1 MHIELTDLLRCPQDH
16 DEAFLVLLPDR
27 MDGRR
32 VLAGHLGCPIC
43 NWSTAWDDG
52 IPVFGEIEP
61 ATGRPAFSAAD
72 GLTMLGIEGPGG
84 WLVFEGRTGVLAE
97 EMAELLPDVRCV
109 AINPPPGV
117 TTSDT
122 VSVLRSPVWPIKQH
136 SARGV
141 VLGLASVIDRT
152 VALGSALPGLRIVG
166 EGTPPVLGPTH
177 ELLATTE
184 DLWVV
189 KQR

>member
-1 MHIELTDLLRCPQDH
+1 MHIELTDLLRCPQGH

-32 VLAGHLGCPIC
+32 VVAGHLGCPIC

-52 IPVFGEIEP
+52 IPVFGEAEP
-61 ATGRPAFSAAD
+61 STGRPPFGAGD
-72 GLTMLGIEGPGG
+72 VLTMLGIEGPGG

-97 EMAELLPDVRCV
+97 EMTERLPDVRCV
-109 AINPPPGV
+109 AINPPPSV

-122 VSVLRSPVWPIKQH
+122 VSVLRSAVWPIKQH
-136 SARGV
+136 SARGI
-141 VLGLASVIDRT
+141 VLGLASTIDQFA
-152 VALGSALPGLRIVG
+152 ALGSALPGLRIVG
-166 EGTPPVLGPTH
+166 EGTPPELGATH
-177 ELLATTE
+177 ELLANTD

-189 KQR
+189 RQH